1 MPFVD
6 DMEEETAIPRRVKQ
20 APETVS
26 APVLHDFRVTLK
38 RSVFISVFP
47 QTVNCQTITPGVNW
61 RCPMTSSISLKYFLR
76 SNFLNKISSK
86 DLPMVCFVVTQH
98 SESELSLCLRYSKTS
113 CRRQLKKSIFQ
124 NCQTVTPGVNWRCPK
139 KQEPVLVKPIFP
151 FQKL

>member
-6 DMEEETAIPRRVKQ
+6 DMEEESAIPRRVKQ
-20 APETVS
+20 DPETVS

-47 QTVNCQTITPGVNW
+47 QTVNCQTVTLDVNW
-61 RCPMTSSISLKYFLR
+61 RCP
-76 SNFLNKISSK
+76 
-86 DLPMVCFVVTQH
+86 Q
-98 SESELSLCLRYSKTS
+98 
-113 CRRQLKKSIFQ
+113 
-124 NCQTVTPGVNWRCPK
+124 